1 MASWTVF
8 EPPGAEPNSFEAADR
23 SAFVKD
29 GWCWP
34 ALLIPPVWLLWR
46 RMWLVFLGW
55 LLVMAAVAVAGTL
68 AKVPDPLISGVE
80 ALFALWFALE
90 ANALRRWTL
99 AGKGWRFAGIATGCD
114 RIEAEHRFFER
125 RADAAPFVPAATPV
139 MPTRQTEAVLGV
151 FPEPWGRPEPSGRL
165 R

>member
-8 EPPGAEPNSFEAADR
+8 EPPGAAPNSFEAADG

-55 LLVMAAVAVAGTL
+55 LAVMVAITLVGRLAGT
-68 AKVPDPLISGVE
+68 PDALTGGIE
-80 ALFALWFALE
+80 ILFALWFALE

-99 AGKGWRFAGIATGCD
+99 AGKGWRFAGIATGSD
-114 RIEAEHRFFER
+114 RVEAEHRFFER
-125 RADAAPFVPAATPV
+125 RPAATPLA
-139 MPTRQTEAVLGV
+139 PAATSGLPRHQAEPVLGV
-151 FPEPWGRPEPSGRL
+151 FPEPWGGPR
-165 R
+165 

>member
-1 MASWTVF
+1 MASWSVF
-8 EPPGAEPNSFEAADR
+8 EPPASPPGSFEAADA

-55 LLVMAAVAVAGTL
+55 LGALVAINLAGRLAQAPDAVTGG
-68 AKVPDPLISGVE
+68 IE
-80 ALFALWFALE
+80 ILFFLWFALE

-99 AGKGWRFAGIATGCD
+99 AGKDWRFVGIATGSD
-114 RIEAEHRFFER
+114 RVEAEHRFFASR
-125 RADAAPFVPAATPV
+125 STPPVVPAEPTATPGLSGRDAE
-139 MPTRQTEAVLGV
+139 PVLGV
-151 FPEPWGRPEPSGRL
+151 FPHPWGGGR
-165 R
+165 